1 MYACVRTFSKE
12 IKPVLPV
19 GFNDLVAFL
28 KRGNMWLHFVLANSY
43 QVLYSISPRRL
54 LHHGFAAHY
63 ISFFLAGGASSL
75 FSFAPTKTL
84 NMSMCS
90 WYHEW
95 SPWRSCYIMDTLKG
109 MFTHWPC
116 GLLPFFSK
124 LWLPTKV
131 MYKRYKC
138 FNVQSKYVCVW
149 TFSKE
154 VNLYLIWSLG
164 RLSCW
169 YFPSFSN
176 RERLDLFG
184 KKVLHHL
191 IDPSGDY

>member
-1 MYACVRTFSKE
+1 MIWLPSLNVGTCGCTSFWQTPTKYCTPLHRVDFCTM
-12 IKPVLPV
+12 VL
-19 GFNDLVAFL
+19 
-28 KRGNMWLHFVLANSY
+28 
-43 QVLYSISPRRL
+43 QCTTCRL
-54 LHHGFAAHY
+54 
-63 ISFFLAGGASSL
+63 ILAGGASSL
-75 FSFAPTKTL
+75 FSFAPTQTL
-84 NMSMCS
+84 NMCS

-154 VNLYLIWSLG
+154 VKLVPYLISRTTIMLI
-164 RLSCW
+164 
-169 YFPSFSN
+169 FPFLDL
-176 RERLDLFG
+176 RERLDLFDST
-184 KKVLHHL
+184 KVLHHL
-191 IDPSGDY
+191 IDPLGDY